1 VVNTENRCGTSELD
15 ARENCR
21 QTCAHSGECPSG
33 TWCWGVHAN
42 YCGSVPQKIYDNP
55 VQSTQWTRCGVTE
68 LDARSFCGQPCVW
81 QCDDPNETCWG
92 IHSNYCGSSYTEAE

>member
-21 QTCAHSGECPSG
+21 QTCDHSGECPSG

-42 YCGSVPQKIYDNP
+42 YCGSVPQKNLR
-55 VQSTQWTRCGVTE
+55 QSCSE
-68 LDARSFCGQPCVW
+68 YAM
-81 QCDDPNETCWG
+81 DPMWG
-92 IHSNYCGSSYTEAE
+92 D